1 MSVVVS
7 VRVPRELKEEAERL
21 GERLVAVFGVR
32 RIGKSSLVKVALK
45 EASLPY
51 VLVDVRDMYYSEN
64 IVTVPYLNIIKGH

>member
-1 MSVVVS
+1 M
-7 VRVPRELKEEAERL
+7 
-21 GERLVAVFGVR
+21 
-32 RIGKSSLVKVALK
+32 KVALK